1 MAKSKKQIELE
12 QQIGELTQD
21 LQRTRADFEN
31 YRKRVDE
38 ERVRAKEL
46 GQEQTAAKLLPV
58 IDTIDRAASHFP
70 EELKGNKWAEGVAAL
85 SKNLSKLLDE
95 LKLEKIVVVPGE
107 TGFDP
112 SIHNAISTDDTEG
125 DTEIV
130 AEELQSG
137 YKLAGSVIRESL
149 VRVTRK

>member
-31 YRKRVDE
+31 FRKRVEE

-46 GQEQTAAKLLPV
+46 GAEQTISRMLPV
-58 IDTIDRAASHFP
+58 IDTIDRAVAHFP
-70 EELKGNKWAEGVAAL
+70 EDLKGNKWAEGIASL
-85 SKNLSKLLDE
+85 SKNLAKLLGD
-95 LKLEKIVVVPGE
+95 LKLEKIQVEPGK
-107 TGFDP
+107 TVFDP
-112 SIHNAISTDDTEG
+112 TQHNAISADESEG
-125 DTEIV
+125 DTEVI
-130 AEELQSG
+130 AEELQAGYTLSG
-137 YKLAGSVIRESL
+137 NVIRESL

>member
-1 MAKSKKQIELE
+1 M
-12 QQIGELTQD
+12 
-21 LQRTRADFEN
+21 
-31 YRKRVDE
+31 
-38 ERVRAKEL
+38 
-46 GQEQTAAKLLPV
+46 
-58 IDTIDRAASHFP
+58 
-70 EELKGNKWAEGVAAL
+70 

-107 TGFDP
+107 TEFDP
-112 SIHNAISTDDTEG
+112 SLHNAISADDTEG